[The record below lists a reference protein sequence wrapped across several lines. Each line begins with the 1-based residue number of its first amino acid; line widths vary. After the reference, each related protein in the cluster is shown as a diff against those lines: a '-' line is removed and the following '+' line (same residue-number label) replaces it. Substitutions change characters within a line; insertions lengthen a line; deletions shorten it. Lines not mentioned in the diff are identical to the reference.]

1 MRVLET
7 VLCLDPESC
16 TAAET
21 LSRLTVSIH
30 CQSLMHVS
38 QVILDVTVD
47 LTLTGLTDTYTCHQ
61 SGQWMSE
68 DGTPLP
74 TCLPGMYSSD
84 KWF

>member
-21 LSRLTVSIH
+21 LSRSTVSIH

-47 LTLTGLTDTYTCHQ
+47 LTDWPYRHIHL
-61 SGQWMSE
+61 SSE
-68 DGTPLP
+68 WAMDE
-74 TCLPGMYSSD
+74 
-84 KWF
+84 